1 MEVFGDNFELICTL
15 YLTCTEEQC
24 INRIL
29 SRSQSSGRSDDNIE
43 TLKKRFK
50 TFYNES
56 LPVMEL
62 LNKVGPIVEVD
73 GTKPAEEVFENISFE
88 LNKLLQK

>member
-15 YLTCTEEQC
+15 YLTCTEDQC

-43 TLKKRFK
+43 TLKKRFN

-62 LNKVGPIVEVD
+62 LQKVGPIVEVD
-73 GTKPAEEVFENISFE
+73 GTNSAEEVFDKITSE
-88 LNKLLQK
+88 LNKLVKK